1 MRIDLREIPILSP
14 AAPAEPANL
23 HLLSLFL
30 VLNVTD
36 VLLTHLNI
44 SMGFGTEGNPLLLL
58 VIERFG
64 WPSLYWFKVVGP
76 LLLTLVILH
85 APSCRLLTS
94 RQFSWFL
101 ALVCLVSLAGVCSGV
116 WVSAATWSS

>member
-1 MRIDLREIPILSP
+1 MRIDLREIPILNP
-14 AAPAEPANL
+14 AAPAGAANL

-30 VLNVTD
+30 VLNVAD

-44 SMGFGTEGNPLLLL
+44 SMGYGTEANPLLFL

-64 WPSLYWFKVVGP
+64 WLSLYWFKVVGP

-85 APSCRLLTS
+85 APSCRLLAS
-94 RQFSWFL
+94 RQFSLFL
-101 ALVCLVSLAGVCSGV
+101 AIVCLVSLMGVCSGV
-116 WVSAATWSS
+116 WVSATTWTS

>member
-1 MRIDLREIPILSP
+1 MRIDLREISILNP
-14 AAPAEPANL
+14 TAPAGPANL
-23 HLLSLFL
+23 HLLNLFL
-30 VLNVTD
+30 VLNVAD

-44 SMGFGTEGNPLLLL
+44 SMGFGAEANPLLLL

-64 WPSLYWFKVVGP
+64 WPSLYWFKVIGP

-85 APSCRLLTS
+85 TPSCRLLAS

-101 ALVCLVSLAGVCSGV
+101 ALACLVSLMGVCSGV
-116 WVSAATWSS
+116 WVSATTWTS

>member
-1 MRIDLREIPILSP
+1 MRIDPREISIVRP

-23 HLLSLFL
+23 HLLGLFL
-30 VLNVTD
+30 ALNVVD

-44 SMGFGTEGNPLLLL
+44 SMGFGAEANPLLLL

-85 APSCRLLTS
+85 APSCRLLAS
-94 RQFSWFL
+94 KQFSWFL
-101 ALVCLVSLAGVCSGV
+101 ALVCLVSLTGVCSGV